1 VSELTCGERIVRCL
15 TGEPVDHVP
24 FGVGIGWSYW
34 GDTLDQWRRQSG
46 RPDLD
51 LARDLHYDLNF
62 ASPDVSLGLYP
73 PIKETQVIRDD
84 GEYLIVRDVRG
95 ILMRTRKDG
104 ASIPEWLDN
113 PVKSASDWERLKEH
127 ELRIDEPG
135 RLAIDWDAFRA
146 RLKQTGEAVQVGWFP
161 YGAFGTPRDLLSVEN
176 LLVAY
181 YDQPELIRDMVDH
194 LTTLWLWV
202 YERVAD
208 EVQIDHIH
216 IWEDMSGKQ
225 GSLISPRM
233 VEAFM
238 MPCYDRI
245 HAFADAHGVR
255 LMTVDTDGDCSEL
268 VPVMMAHGVNAMFP
282 FEVQAGNDVRQ
293 VRAKY
298 PTLGIIGG
306 LDKRALA
313 GSLADVDVE
322 IERAREMLKL
332 GRYIPAFDHL
342 IPPDAKWANMER
354 AAREIRRLCY
364 A

>member
-1 VSELTCGERIVRCL
+1 MAELTCGERVVRCL

-24 FGVGIGWSYW
+24 FGVGLGWNPW

-46 RPDLD
+46 LPDLD
-51 LARDLHYDLNF
+51 LARDLRYERSF
-62 ASPDVSLGLYP
+62 ANPEIYLGLYP
-73 PIKETQVIRDD
+73 AIKEMEVLSDE

-95 ILMRTRKDG
+95 VLMRTRKDG

-113 PVKSASDWERLKEH
+113 PVKTESDWERLKERG
-127 ELRIDEPG
+127 LRIEEPG
-135 RLAIDWDAFRA
+135 RVAEDWDAFRA
-146 RLKQTGEAVQVGWFP
+146 RLKATGEAVQVGWFP
-161 YGAFGTPRDLLSVEN
+161 YGVFGTPRDLLGVEN

-181 YDQPELIRDMVDH
+181 YDQPELIRDMMEH
-194 LTTLWLWV
+194 LTSLWLWV
-202 YERVAD
+202 YERVAA

-233 VEAFM
+233 VEEFM

-245 HAFADAHGVR
+245 HAFAEAHGVR

-268 VPVMMAHGVNAMFP
+268 LPVMMAHGLNGMLP
-282 FEVQAGNDVRQ
+282 FEVQAGNDIREY
-293 VRAKY
+293 RKRY

-313 GSLADVDVE
+313 GTLADVDVE
-322 IERAREMLKL
+322 IERAREMLKH
-332 GRYIPAFDHL
+332 GRYIPGFDHL
-342 IPPDAKWANMER
+342 IPPDAKWANMEH
-354 AAREIRRLCY
+354 AAQEIRRLCY